1 MSALNVTPAAVAP
14 PQARADA
21 ALDALL
27 AGALDHLLLNAITGC
42 NLSAPHA
49 SYPLDRL
56 AEHPDVSGDLR
67 ANCER
72 MCSELAAP
80 DFVAAWHR
88 SH

>member
-1 MSALNVTPAAVAP
+1 MSALNVTPAAVTP

-27 AGALDHLLLNAITGC
+27 AGALDHLLRYALTGC
-42 NLSAPHA
+42 NLSAHHA
-49 SYPLDRL
+49 GYLLDRL

-72 MCSELAAP
+72 MSSALAVP